1 LIPVPDKEGELSYS
15 EHDFAI
21 PLEELVSKKYR
32 AAAVGVV
39 FKGQVDGLAKTPN
52 KLRWLF
58 ETKTFDK
65 MPGDDERWRNL
76 QSVVYIR
83 AVKHLGWMKSVD
95 GVCWNYVMSKTP
107 TVPQLLKSGKT
118 LSVRDITTLPSVV
131 VAAIKVHKLKIADH
145 AKLMERAE
153 ASRNNYFQRIF
164 TPVNETIADQ
174 IFDGFV
180 ETAIEM
186 RDNAGRKKDQNIG
199 RHCSWCDYEP
209 ICRAQLT
216 GGDVDYVKSIEF
228 VKEDPEA
235 YRSGKRSDKLRIIG

>member
-1 LIPVPDKEGELSYS
+1 
-15 EHDFAI
+15 
-21 PLEELVSKKYR
+21 
-32 AAAVGVV
+32 
-39 FKGQVDGLAKTPN
+39 
-52 KLRWLF
+52 
-58 ETKTFDK
+58 
-65 MPGDDERWRNL
+65 
-76 QSVVYIR
+76 
-83 AVKHLGWMKSVD
+83 
-95 GVCWNYVMSKTP
+95 
-107 TVPQLLKSGKT
+107 
-118 LSVRDITTLPSVV
+118 V